1 MNENE
6 RHEEHMRQF
15 QLGWTEIQ
23 TIIINEHI
31 NLHVEYL
38 KEEMEKENV
47 NQN

>member
-1 MNENE
+1 MNQDE

-23 TIIINEHI
+23 VKNINEHI

-38 KEEMEKENV
+38 KKEMEEKDV
-47 NQN
+47 N